1 MAQLPTT
8 STTFSVM
15 IYTLTDILEGKAVK
29 AKAFLSF
36 LIIAALLTTTACS
49 SINKLLGLPE
59 DILPANE
66 CRFYTASELE
76 DLYFSNKES
85 FKNVAEI
92 ILASD
97 ELLECMEERSIY
109 DYQIFSMDDKQF
121 FSDSEW
127 EEIVDFFKM
136 SRAVCINRY
145 RTAGDCICFDFKKEK
160 VDGIETYS
168 RLYYFTNPTEELLEH
183 HSRNPYL
190 TDFYQIDT
198 NWWIRISEIPDS
210 SYQYNFP
217 WAC

>member
-1 MAQLPTT
+1 M
-8 STTFSVM
+8 
-15 IYTLTDILEGKAVK
+15 K

-36 LIIAALLTTTACS
+36 LIIVALLTTTACS
-49 SINKLLGLPE
+49 SIDRLLGLPE
-59 DILPANE
+59 DIIPNDE

-136 SRAVCINRY
+136 SHVYLIQRDRAL
-145 RTAGDCICFDFKKEK
+145 GDCISFGFINQVVDK
-160 VDGIETYS
+160 VETEVV
-168 RLYYFTNPTEELLEH
+168 LFYFPQPTEKIIQFF
-183 HSRNPYL
+183 SRNSYM
-190 TDFYQIDT
+190 TDYYPIDT
-198 NWWIRISEIPDS
+198 NWWIRICESPDS